1 MRVIVVGATGNVGT
15 AVVGALTKTP
25 AVTSI
30 VGMARRRPEQ
40 GLGGVDW
47 LGADV
52 READLVSLFR
62 GADAVVHLAWV
73 FQPTHQPRE
82 TWRTNVDGTAR
93 VLHAVATA
101 GVPALVY
108 ASSVG
113 AYSPRKDDQ
122 PVTESWP
129 TEGWP
134 PAAYMA
140 EKAYVERLLD
150 IFERDNPDCRLV
162 RMRPAF
168 TFQYTSASEQRRLF
182 AGPLL
187 PNRLIRPGV
196 LPVLPYPWGL
206 RFQAVHSS
214 DAGRAYAAAV
224 TGTAR
229 GAFNLAAEPV
239 IDRAA
244 ITRILRTRTVPVPPT
259 AVKAA
264 LAVGWRLRLLPAT
277 PELFDAM
284 MHLPLLDTTRAR
296 TELGWTPRIDAEEAL
311 TEVLNGFGDGAGSD
325 TPPLARDAGGAMR
338 YREFASGIGGHDPVD
353 QLTRHAHH

>member
-15 AVVGALTKTP
+15 AVVDALMKSP
-25 AVTSI
+25 SVSSI
-30 VGMARRRPEQ
+30 VGMARRRPEL

-47 LGADV
+47 VGADV
-52 READLVSLFR
+52 RDADLASLFR

-73 FQPTHQPRE
+73 FQPTHRPRE

-93 VLHAVATA
+93 VLRAVGDA

-113 AYSPRKDDQ
+113 AYSPRTDDQ
-122 PVTESWP
+122 PVTEDWP

-134 PAAYMA
+134 GAAYMT

-150 IFERDNPDCRLV
+150 IFERDVPDCRLV

-168 TFQYTSASEQRRLF
+168 TFQYVSASEQRRLF

-206 RFQAVHSS
+206 RLQAVHSS
-214 DAGRAYAAAV
+214 DVGRAYALAV
-224 TGTAR
+224 TGDAR
-229 GAFNLAAEPV
+229 GAFNIAAEPV
-239 IDRAA
+239 LDRAS
-244 ITRILRTRTVPVPPT
+244 ITRILRTRTVPVPPR

-264 LAVGWRLRLLPAT
+264 LAVAWRLRLLPAT
-277 PELFDAM
+277 PELFDAT

-296 TELGWTPRIDAEEAL
+296 VDLGWTPRIDAEQAL
-311 TEVLNGFGDGAGSD
+311 TEVLSGFGDGAGSD
-325 TPPLARDAGGAMR
+325 TPPLARDAGGAWR
-338 YREFASGIGGHDPVD
+338 YREFASGVGGHDPVD
-353 QLTRHAHH
+353 QLTRHARR